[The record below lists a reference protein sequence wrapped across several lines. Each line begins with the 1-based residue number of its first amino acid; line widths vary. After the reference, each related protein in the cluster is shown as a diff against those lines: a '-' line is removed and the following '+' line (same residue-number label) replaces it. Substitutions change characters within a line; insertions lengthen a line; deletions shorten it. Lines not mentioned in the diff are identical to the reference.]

1 VRQYSQTAFPDHECG
16 ACGKHHWGVVK
27 FYASDYSDHRKVGCM
42 ACHASDVYHPDDTTT
57 NLFDERVPGRLAH
70 VRLQKAWADEQG
82 IFMVMH
88 GEGSGYRCIV
98 KGCDNRDVQAHHYAH
113 KAALGQRAEAFGTV
127 PLCREHHDELH
138 NGVRLHIARG
148 GQL

>member
-1 VRQYSQTAFPDHECG
+1 
-16 ACGKHHWGVVK
+16 VK
-27 FYASDYSDHRKVGCM
+27 FYASDLSDHRKVGCK